1 MKLLNNE
8 TMVAFELA
16 HFLGLNLQN
25 MEPLQHKK
33 MKIFG
38 PSIVNHEK

>member
-33 MKIFG
+33 DEDIWPFH
-38 PSIVNHEK
+38 SQS